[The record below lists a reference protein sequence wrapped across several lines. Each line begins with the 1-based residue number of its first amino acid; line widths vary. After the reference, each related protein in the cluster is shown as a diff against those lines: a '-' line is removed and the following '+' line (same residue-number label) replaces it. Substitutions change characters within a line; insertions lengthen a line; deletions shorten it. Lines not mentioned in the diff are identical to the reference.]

1 MKKVH
6 SMKRNLPYIFSL
18 TLLTVLTNIAL
29 VVDYIRENYTKEA
42 DFMNMVV
49 ALLFISSMLF
59 FICKAIYTQQVTR
72 GEKSVKKL
80 ALIILFLC
88 WVDLLFVS
96 LAFIEGIHAEQ
107 NPITN
112 ESVVY
117 SWIVISIIVT
127 AVHYF
132 EKRYGKLKRE

>member
-1 MKKVH
+1 
-6 SMKRNLPYIFSL
+6 MKRNLPYIFSL

-29 VVDYIRENYTKEA
+29 VVDYISENYTKEA

-49 ALLFISSMLF
+49 ALLFISSILF
-59 FICKAIYTQQVTR
+59 FLCKTIYAQQVTR

-88 WVDLLFVS
+88 WVDPLFVS
-96 LAFIEGIHAEQ
+96 FAFIEGIHAEQ

-112 ESVVY
+112 ESVV
-117 SWIVISIIVT
+117 
-127 AVHYF
+127 
-132 EKRYGKLKRE
+132 